1 MMPMFTSGWPSSA
14 RSEAI
19 RMSHARA
26 SSQPPP
32 SAKRLIAAMI
42 GLLHAAIV
50 SPSRRPISEKRCIS
64 RPVRFAISLISAP
77 AANARSPAPV
87 RMIAPTS
94 WAIERCSIAI
104 DSSRR
109 TAALSA
115 FNASGRLIVTIARR
129 SSISILT
136 NPGMG
141 TSPVARMRGMRMNIL
156 RGRTGKLIRRT
167 YTRGPKV
174 GCLQTRHRVLAGAIG
189 LLLVAGLLALAMPA
203 RANMDRPTW
212 SVGNFWVYNVT
223 SGTGP
228 GQTSGTLR
236 LDVAGTESAV
246 VNGTSYS
253 TYHLTASLVEGI
265 LTIPA
270 DIWFST
276 DTLAIVK
283 ISSAFDVVPGNAST
297 RVSVSISGNPPQTIQ
312 WPLTTDATWTSAT
325 TVWAGTTFQ

>member
-1 MMPMFTSGWPSSA
+1 
-14 RSEAI
+14 
-19 RMSHARA
+19 
-26 SSQPPP
+26 
-32 SAKRLIAAMI
+32 
-42 GLLHAAIV
+42 
-50 SPSRRPISEKRCIS
+50 
-64 RPVRFAISLISAP
+64 
-77 AANARSPAPV
+77 
-87 RMIAPTS
+87 
-94 WAIERCSIAI
+94 
-104 DSSRR
+104 
-109 TAALSA
+109 
-115 FNASGRLIVTIARR
+115 
-129 SSISILT
+129 
-136 NPGMG
+136 
-141 TSPVARMRGMRMNIL
+141 
-156 RGRTGKLIRRT
+156 
-167 YTRGPKV
+167 
-174 GCLQTRHRVLAGAIG
+174 LAGAIG

-325 TVWAGTTFQ
+325 TVWAVTTFQGNTTYTQSLVSTTFTVQAEQTISVPAGSFTTTPIKELSANGTFTVNYWSASVGNWVRVGEYDGTGRNTGNFNLTSSNYAGPGFFGSVILGLPIWIWLILLVVIVVAIIGFFAVRRRKPPVVMPPTMPPQEPPMGP